1 MTNKT
6 TTNIIMYLHFKII
19 KSILFKKVI
28 LPNPIAL
35 FRYRHLTKPNYITN
49 FIIYL

>member
-28 LPNPIAL
+28 LPNPTGQFSKQIYSLA
-35 FRYRHLTKPNYITN
+35 FSKTKA
-49 FIIYL
+49 FII